1 MANFIQGPQHRQ
13 LLLGRQVTSSLTA
26 APQSTSTTLF
36 TVTGGMVM
44 VTSIVGIV
52 TTVIGS
58 TTVNYNLTHT
68 PTGGSAADLV
78 AATACTS
85 DAVGTIY
92 SLVSGVATDL
102 LSIQNTSSLG
112 TGGAAASD
120 VPTVTYAQL
129 LRQPIVL
136 PAGAVKWKTSA
147 STTGAVTWKMT
158 YVPYDTGAAVT
169 G

>member
-1 MANFIQGPQHRQ
+1 MGNFIQGKELRQ
-13 LLLGRQVTSSLTA
+13 LLLGRQVTSTLTA

-36 TVTGGMVM
+36 TVAGGKVV
-44 VTSIVGIV
+44 VTSIIGVV

-85 DAVGTIY
+85 DAVGTLY

-102 LSIQNTSSLG
+102 LSIQNQSSLG

-120 VPTVTYAQL
+120 VPNVTFVQM
-129 LRQPIVL
+129 LRTPIIL

-158 YVPYDTGAAVT
+158 YIPYDTGAAVT